1 MKIVK
6 DEKGESV
13 MEMME
18 NLDKLTGIKQT
29 VDPEKER
36 PISAG
41 WYATEDGRTTSVAHW
56 LEEDDFRNN
65 VGS

>member
-1 MKIVK
+1 MGDDGKPK
-6 DEKGESV
+6 T
-13 MEMME
+13 
-18 NLDKLTGIKQT
+18 KLTGIKQI

-56 LEEDDFRNN
+56 LEEMTSEVM